1 MNTDMKKTKVTNLL
15 SMAARARRI
24 ASGAFAVE
32 EAAKKGK
39 AKFLLIA
46 EDCEP
51 ASQKKYETLSDTY
64 GIPAGR
70 FLTREELGAC
80 LGKEYRAAA
89 VLLDDGFAKKLQALL
104 ERNPCRTLPHAG
116 RARRLPRQGVSGGG
130 CAAR

>member
-1 MNTDMKKTKVTNLL
+1 MNTDMRKQKVTNLL

-39 AKFLLIA
+39 AKYLLIA
-46 EDCEP
+46 EDAET
-51 ASQKKYETLSDTY
+51 ASKKKYETLSDTY
-64 GIPAGR
+64 GIPAGC

-89 VLLDDGFAKKLQALL
+89 ALLDDGFAKKLEALM
-104 ERNPCRTLPHAG
+104 EG
-116 RARRLPRQGVSGGG
+116 
-130 CAAR
+130 

>member
-1 MNTDMKKTKVTNLL
+1 MNTDMKKTKVTNRL

-104 ERNPCRTLPHAG
+104 EG
-116 RARRLPRQGVSGGG
+116 
-130 CAAR
+130 